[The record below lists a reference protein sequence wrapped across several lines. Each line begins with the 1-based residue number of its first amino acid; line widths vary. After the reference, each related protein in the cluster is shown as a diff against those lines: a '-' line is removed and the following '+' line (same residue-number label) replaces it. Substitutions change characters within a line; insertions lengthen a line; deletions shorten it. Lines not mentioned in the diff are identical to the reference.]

1 MFALLAKLAA
11 TRARLVVLVG
21 TALFLLAGGIG
32 GSVQALLTTNLTD
45 YDDPG
50 APGVQARVDFE
61 RATGIDYQQGYVLL
75 IRSPEPIGTGQP
87 PAVVRRAVELL
98 EARPEVRNVLDYA
111 GDRLPALVSEDRR
124 STYVIAEVSRL
135 DEKEAAGSL
144 EKAVAGDPQLR
155 DAVSLGGSTIA
166 NTQIAELSS
175 TDLAKA
181 EAIAFP
187 IMAILLFLFFRGLV
201 AAALPLL
208 GALVVSSFALFGMR
222 LVVEAID
229 LSVFSLNL
237 LLALSLGL
245 SIDFSLLMVS
255 RFREHLAATGD
266 PGDPAEAVRRTLRTT
281 GPTILFSGLTIAV
294 ALATLL
300 LFPQRFL
307 YSMGW
312 AGILV
317 TIASVAFALG
327 LLPALLRLLGHRV
340 NALAPARL
348 RYREPGDV
356 TQSWWYRFS
365 HRVMR
370 RPLAAAL
377 AAAAV
382 LVVVG
387 LPFLGVRFAGV
398 DASVLPTS
406 FSAGAVDEAIA
417 RDFAEPLASPV
428 RVALYAPPTDR
439 TEVLAYAQRLS
450 GIEGVAGVAA
460 PRSLAA
466 DLWEVDVFLADNQI
480 EPAAQRTV
488 QRLEDVPA
496 PAEVRMTGLAADF
509 VQRHESLTDRLPLA
523 LAVISMT
530 TFLLLFA
537 FTGSVVLPIKAL
549 VINVLT
555 ITAALGVL
563 VFVFQG
569 GRLSGLLGYTT
580 QDAIESTTPIILA
593 CIVFGLSTD
602 YQLFLL
608 GRIQEERRR
617 GHDTNEA
624 VALGLARTGRIVTS
638 AAALVC
644 VAIGGLVLSRLINIK
659 ELGIGTAFGVAVD
672 ATLAR
677 AVLVPALMALLGTY
691 NWWAPGFLRRLHSRL
706 GLDRIEGGPLPAPST
721 SPTDPAGPA
730 GTPTYAGERP

>member
-21 TALFLLAGGIG
+21 AALFLVAGGIG

-75 IRSPEPIGTGQP
+75 IRTPEPIDPAGPP
-87 PAVVRRAVELL
+87 PAAVTRAVALL
-98 EARPEVRNVLDYA
+98 ESRPEVRSVVDYA
-111 GDRLPALVSEDRR
+111 GDQLPALVSEDRR
-124 STYVIAEVSRL
+124 STYVLAQVSRL
-135 DEKEAAGSL
+135 DEKEAAESL
-144 EKAVAGDPQLR
+144 ERAVADDPQLR
-155 DAVSLGGSTIA
+155 DAVTLGGPTVA

-181 EAIAFP
+181 ESIAFP
-187 IMAILLFLFFRGLV
+187 IMGILLFVFFRGLV

-222 LVVEAID
+222 LLVEAVD

-255 RFREHLAATGD
+255 RFREHLAATD
-266 PGDPAEAVRRTLRTT
+266 DPAEAVGRTLRTT

-312 AGILV
+312 AGVLV
-317 TIASVAFALG
+317 TAASVFFALG

-348 RYREPGDV
+348 RYREPADV
-356 TQSWWYRFS
+356 RDSRWYRFS
-365 HRVMR
+365 HGVMR
-370 RPLAAAL
+370 RPALSAL

-382 LVVVG
+382 LVVIG

-398 DASVLPTS
+398 DASVLPRS
-406 FSAGAVDEAIA
+406 FSAGEVDEAIA
-417 RDFAEPLASPV
+417 RDFAEPLATPV
-428 RVALYAPPTDR
+428 RIAVYAPLDAMG
-439 TEVLAYAQRLS
+439 EVQDYAVRLRDV
-450 GIEGVAGVAA
+450 EGVAGIAQ
-460 PRSLAA
+460 PRPYPQQ
-466 DLWEVDVFLADNQI
+466 DLWEVDVYLADNQI
-480 EPAAQRTV
+480 SPEAQRTV
-488 QRLEDVPA
+488 ERLADV
-496 PAEVRMTGLAADF
+496 EVGPETRMTGLAADF
-509 VQRHESLTDRLPLA
+509 VQRQDSLADRLPLA
-523 LAVISMT
+523 LVVICVT

-563 VFVFQG
+563 VLLFQD
-569 GRLSGLLGYTT
+569 GRLSGPLGYTS
-580 QDAIESTTPIILA
+580 QGAIESTTPIILA

-602 YQLFLL
+602 YQVFLL
-608 GRIQEERRR
+608 GRIQEEHHR
-617 GHDTNEA
+617 GHDTREA

-644 VAIGGLVLSRLINIK
+644 VAIGGLVLSRLISIK
-659 ELGIGTAFGVAVD
+659 ELGVGTAFGVAVD

-677 AVLVPALMALLGTY
+677 AVLVPALMALLGSY
-691 NWWAPGFLRRLHSRL
+691 NWWAPGFLRRLHDRL
-706 GLDRIEGGPLPAPST
+706 GLGRIEGTPPATPSPDQ
-721 SPTDPAGPA
+721 S
-730 GTPTYAGERP
+730 PTYAGKRP

>member
-87 PAVVRRAVELL
+87 PAVVQRAVELL
-98 EARPEVRNVLDYA
+98 ESRPEVRNVIDYA

-135 DEKEAAGSL
+135 DEKESAESL
-144 EKAVAGDPQLR
+144 EKAVTDDPQLR
-155 DAVSLGGSTIA
+155 DAVSLGGATVA

-181 EAIAFP
+181 EAVAFP

-255 RFREHLAATGD
+255 RFREHLAATD
-266 PGDPAEAVRRTLRTT
+266 DPAEAVRRTLRTT

-317 TIASVAFALG
+317 TIASVVFALG

-340 NALAPARL
+340 NSLAPARL

-356 TQSWWYRFS
+356 RQSWWYRFS
-365 HRVMR
+365 HRVMK

-382 LVVVG
+382 LIVAG

-428 RVALYAPPTDR
+428 RVALYAPPTDQ
-439 TEVLAYAQRLS
+439 TEVFAYAQRLS
-450 GIEGVAGVAA
+450 GVEGVAGIAA

-466 DLWEVDVFLADNQI
+466 DLWEIDVFLSDNQI

-488 QRLEDVPA
+488 HRLEDVPA

-523 LAVISMT
+523 LVVICVT

-549 VINVLT
+549 IINLLT

-617 GHDTNEA
+617 GHDTPEA

-644 VAIGGLVLSRLINIK
+644 VAIGGLVLSRLISIK

-706 GLDRIEGGPLPAPST
+706 GLDRIEGGPPPAT
-721 SPTDPAGPA
+721 PAGA
-730 GTPTYAGERP
+730 PTYAGDRP

>member
-1 MFALLAKLAA
+1 VFSLLAKLAA
-11 TRARLVVLVG
+11 SRARLVVLVG
-21 TALFLLAGGIG
+21 AALFLLAGGIG

-61 RATGIDYQQGYVLL
+61 RATGIDYQQGYLLL
-75 IRSPEPIGTGQP
+75 IRTPEPIDAASPP
-87 PAVVRRAVELL
+87 PAVVTRAVQLL
-98 EARPEVRNVLDYA
+98 ESRPEVRNVVDYA
-111 GDRLPALVSEDRR
+111 GDQLPALVSEDRR
-124 STYVIAEVSRL
+124 STYVLAEVSRL

-144 EKAVAGDPQLR
+144 ERAVAGDPRLR
-155 DAVSLGGSTIA
+155 DAVALGGPTVA

-175 TDLAKA
+175 TDLARA

-208 GALVVSSFALFGMR
+208 GAVVVASFALFGMR
-222 LVVEAID
+222 LLVEAVD

-255 RFREHLAATGD
+255 RYREHLVATGD

-281 GPTILFSGLTIAV
+281 GPTILFSGLTIGA

-312 AGILV
+312 AGVLV
-317 TIASVAFALG
+317 TAASVFFALG

-348 RYREPGDV
+348 RYREPADV
-356 TQSWWYRFS
+356 RTSRWYRFAQG
-365 HRVMR
+365 VMA
-370 RPLAAAL
+370 RPLASAL
-377 AAAAV
+377 VAAAV
-382 LVVVG
+382 LVLIG

-398 DASVLPTS
+398 DASVLPRS
-406 FSAGAVDEAIA
+406 FSAGEVDETIS
-417 RDFAEPLASPV
+417 RDFAEPLATPV
-428 RVALYAPPTDR
+428 RIAVSAPASAQAEVA
-439 TEVLAYAQRLS
+439 AYAQRLS
-450 GIEGVAGVAA
+450 QLPGVAGVAP

-466 DLWEVDVFLADNQI
+466 ELWEVDAYLTDNQI
-480 EPAAQRTV
+480 EPAAQATV
-488 QRLEDVPA
+488 ERLEAVPA

-509 VQRHESLTDRLPLA
+509 VQRQDSLGDRLPLA
-523 LAVISMT
+523 LVVIGVT

-537 FTGSVVLPIKAL
+537 FTGSVVLPVKAL
-549 VINVLT
+549 IINVLT

-569 GRLSGLLGYTT
+569 GRGSGLLGYTS
-580 QDAIESTTPIILA
+580 QGAIESTTPIILA

-602 YQLFLL
+602 YQVFLL
-608 GRIQEERRR
+608 GRIQEEHHR
-617 GHDTNEA
+617 GGPARADTREA
-624 VALGLARTGRIVTS
+624 VALGLARTGRIVTC

-644 VAIGGLVLSRLINIK
+644 VAIGGLVLSRLISIK
-659 ELGIGTAFGVAVD
+659 ELGVGTAFGVAVD
-672 ATLAR
+672 ATVAR
-677 AVLVPALMALLGTY
+677 AVLVPALMALLGSY
-691 NWWAPGFLRRLHSRL
+691 NWWAPAFLRRLHQRL
-706 GLDRIEGGPLPAPST
+706 GLGRIEGPPPPVTAA
-721 SPTDPAGPA
+721 DHA
-730 GTPTYAGERP
+730 PTYAGKGP

>member
-21 TALFLLAGGIG
+21 AALFLLAGGIG

-75 IRSPEPIGTGQP
+75 VRTPEPIGAGEP
-87 PAVVRRAVELL
+87 PPVVTRAVELL
-98 EARPEVRNVLDYA
+98 ESRPEVRNVVDYA
-111 GDRLPALVSEDRR
+111 TDRLPALVSEDRR
-124 STYVIAEVSRL
+124 STYVLAEVGRL

-144 EKAVAGDPQLR
+144 ERAVADDPQLR
-155 DAVSLGGSTIA
+155 DAVSLGGPTVA

-222 LVVEAID
+222 LLVEAVD

-255 RFREHLAATGD
+255 RYREHLAVTD
-266 PGDPAEAVRRTLRTT
+266 DPAEAVRRTMRTT

-312 AGILV
+312 AGVLV
-317 TIASVAFALG
+317 TIASVLFALG

-348 RYREPGDV
+348 RHREPADV
-356 TQSWWYRFS
+356 RDSWWYRFS
-365 HRVMR
+365 HRVMD
-370 RPLAAAL
+370 RPLASAL
-377 AAAAV
+377 GAAAV
-382 LVVVG
+382 LVLIG

-398 DASVLPTS
+398 DASVLPS
-406 FSAGAVDEAIA
+406 SYSAGAVDEAIT
-417 RDFAEPLASPV
+417 RDFAEPLATPV
-428 RVALYAPPTDR
+428 RVAVYAPPSAR
-439 TEVLAYAQRLS
+439 AEVAAYGQRL
-450 GIEGVAGVAA
+450 GEVEGVAGTAP

-466 DLWEVDVFLADNQI
+466 DLWEVDVYLTDNQI

-488 QRLEDVPA
+488 ERLEAVPA

-509 VQRHESLTDRLPLA
+509 VQRQDSLGDRLPLA
-523 LAVISMT
+523 LAVLCVT

-537 FTGSVVLPIKAL
+537 FTGSVALPVKAL

-563 VFVFQG
+563 VLLFQG
-569 GRLSGLLGYTT
+569 GRLSGPLGYTS
-580 QDAIESTTPIILA
+580 QGAIESTTPIILA

-602 YQLFLL
+602 YQVFLL
-608 GRIQEERRR
+608 GRIQEEHHR
-617 GHDTNEA
+617 GHDTREA
-624 VALGLARTGRIVTS
+624 VALGLARTGRIITS

-644 VAIGGLVLSRLINIK
+644 VAIGGLVLSRLISIK
-659 ELGIGTAFGVAVD
+659 ELGVGTAFGVAVD

-691 NWWAPGFLRRLHSRL
+691 NWWAPGFLRRLHSALRL
-706 GLDRIEGGPLPAPST
+706 HRIEGGPPPAP
-721 SPTDPAGPA
+721 AEV
-730 GTPTYAGERP
+730 PTYAGDRR